1 MKRIPSRSTQRREA
15 LYALAMSESMPDAGV
30 LDDIVRQYPQFSR
43 ELTKFAVELALD
55 SLVEGEAAEAAAD
68 PTKVSPA
75 VSRAVSAFHNRLY
88 TLRRTGRAGGGGAYA
103 VIGFRGE
110 SVLGSRTVGNSEGWP
125 SGSVVTRCWS
135 SNCAIG

>member
-1 MKRIPSRSTQRREA
+1 
-15 LYALAMSESMPDAGV
+15 MSESMPDAGV

-75 VSRAVSAFHNRLY
+75 VSRARERVPQPSVYLAPDRQ
-88 TLRRTGRAGGGGAYA
+88 AGGGGAYA

-110 SVLGSRTVGNSEGWP
+110 SVLGSGPSETPRGGQADRW
-125 SGSVVTRCWS
+125 
-135 SNCAIG
+135 